1 MPKRIRSLISANSKQ
16 PAHAA
21 LPLWLPISASTIAKM
36 TSGDSAEVVGALSTP
51 ELAATLV
58 LMKLGPNKSMA
69 LGAIENMLS
78 SAIAAANEAIGA
90 GANPL
95 RVYLT
100 SNLDA
105 ALLKGVLPRLDELS
119 LILMDDD
126 EVKSRKYLHALGAW
140 DFDYRKQRV
149 ATSPLIQD
157 PISAYPESVT
167 MTDAQ
172 VRVTEC
178 LLLNKD
184 EPLHVQGYAGT
195 GKTHLL
201 VNILN
206 LLPPP
211 KRPLVLCQTLQQA
224 RAIHA
229 RVPHTHAML
238 YTFQELAL
246 EVLDHDDGQE
256 PCRFAYARPSAERMS
271 SDTQVSDTQIATYL
285 GFQPVGNLSAP
296 RVANLCRRMVMRFC
310 YGPAAFI
317 SPASIPRGFNFSA
330 VEQSVLVEYA
340 NTLWRETLIPLSGLD
355 VPIRAYHLIKMM
367 ALKGCA
373 VPSDFTHVI
382 VDESHD
388 LSVPMIQVLER
399 SPQAF
404 ITLGDD
410 LQSLSGHV
418 MRHSATVRSRTI
430 GQAVRAGEAMESV
443 LTPLIQ
449 AHPLSPIDPYKGNR
463 SVGTVISH
471 YDNLNMPDKP
481 TTILVKDLWGLFE
494 WFLRL
499 SPEGNACRYE
509 LLGNRYQ
516 FNRFI
521 RDVVELFNNGTRP
534 RHALLARHSSWDK
547 LYETEVAAGNKAIER
562 IARRLERGL
571 TKADLEQML
580 FRSGTDTTTG
590 YRLGLVSEVRNR
602 EFESVMLTPDLL
614 PQPKSMGGVERGQL
628 LTAIYTGA
636 SRAKNEIIVPG
647 YLADWVSDL
656 TRLSG
661 E

>member
-1 MPKRIRSLISANSKQ
+1 
-16 PAHAA
+16 
-21 LPLWLPISASTIAKM
+21 M
-36 TSGDSAEVVGALSTP
+36 TTGDSKEAVGALSTP

-58 LMKLGPNKSMA
+58 LMKLGQANTMVLS
-69 LGAIENMLS
+69 AIENTLS
-78 SAIAAANEAIGA
+78 SAIEAANEAIGA

-95 RVYLT
+95 STYLT
-100 SNLDA
+100 CNLDA
-105 ALLKGVLPRLDELS
+105 RLLEGVLPRLDELS
-119 LILMDDD
+119 LVLMDDD
-126 EVKSRKYLHALGAW
+126 EVKSRKYLDGRGEW
-140 DFDYRKQRV
+140 DFDYRKQRSV
-149 ATSPLIQD
+149 NSPLIQD
-157 PISAYPESVT
+157 PSSTYPKSVT

-178 LLLNKD
+178 VLLNKD

-201 VNILN
+201 VNILS

-211 KRPLVLCQTLQQA
+211 NRPLVLCQTLQQA

-246 EVLDHDDGQE
+246 EVLDRDEGQE

-271 SDTQVSDTQIATYL
+271 SDTQVSDTQIAKYL
-285 GFQPVGNLSAP
+285 GFQPVSNLSAT
-296 RVANLCRRMVMRFC
+296 RVANLCRRMIMSFC
-310 YGPAAFI
+310 FGPATFI
-317 SPASIPRGFNFSA
+317 TPATVPRGFNLSA
-330 VEQSVLVEYA
+330 VEKSVLVEYA

-355 VPIRAYHLIKMM
+355 IPIRAYHLIKMM

-373 VPSDFTHVI
+373 IPNYFTHVI

-399 SPQAF
+399 SPQVF
-404 ITLGDD
+404 LTLGDD

-418 MRHSATVRSRTI
+418 MRHSATVRSCSI

-443 LTPLIQ
+443 LTPLIH
-449 AHPLSPIDPYKGNR
+449 AHPLSPNEPYKGNR
-463 SVGTVISH
+463 STGTVITH

-499 SPEGNACRYE
+499 SPEGNACRFE
-509 LLGNRYQ
+509 LLGNKYQ
-516 FNRFI
+516 LNRFVL
-521 RDVVELFNNGTRP
+521 DVVELFNNGIPP
-534 RHALLARHSSWDK
+534 RHALLARYSSWDK
-547 LYETEVAAGNKAIER
+547 LYEAEVAAGNKAIER

-571 TKADLEQML
+571 TKADVEQML
-580 FRSGTDTTTG
+580 FRAGTDTTTG

-602 EFESVMLTPDLL
+602 EFESVMLTPELL
-614 PQPKSMGGVERGQL
+614 PQPKSMSGVERGKL
-628 LTAIYTGA
+628 LSAIYIGA
-636 SRAKNEIIVPG
+636 SRTKNEIIVPG

-656 TRLSG
+656 TKLSA